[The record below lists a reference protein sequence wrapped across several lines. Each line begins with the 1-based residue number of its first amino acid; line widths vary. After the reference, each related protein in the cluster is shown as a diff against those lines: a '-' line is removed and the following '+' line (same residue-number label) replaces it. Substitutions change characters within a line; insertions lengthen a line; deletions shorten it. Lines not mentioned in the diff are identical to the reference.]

1 LDNHPISCYHLGH
14 YFQIDGKQLQE
25 QYKEHI
31 SDYSSWDQKA
41 HADDWML
48 FIQNVSP
55 RLSIDETA
63 LSNGELYTIVTNK
76 EAKGRKGAIV
86 AMIKGTVA
94 EKIISVLKKIPER
107 LRKRV
112 REVTMDMA
120 ASMQL
125 AIKRCFVN
133 AHRVI
138 DRFHVQKLA
147 YDAVQEVRVK
157 YRWEAIDAENEGIAT
172 AKKNKIAYQPEALA
186 NGDTVKQLLARSRY
200 LLFKHPS
207 KWTRNQELRA
217 ELLFERYP
225 KLENAYNIAQK
236 LGDIFRGC
244 KSKEQ
249 AFKRLAIW
257 YNEVEACGIDS
268 FRTVARSIQSH
279 YLYILNFFIN
289 RATNASAESFNAKIK
304 AFRATSRGVRDVKFF
319 LFRLSKIYA

>member
-1 LDNHPISCYHLGH
+1 MDNHPISCYHLGH
-14 YFQIDGKQLQE
+14 YFQVDGKQLQE

-31 SDYSSWDQKA
+31 SDYSGWDQKDHA
-41 HADDWML
+41 HEWML
-48 FIQNVSP
+48 FGKNLST

-94 EKIISVLKKIPER
+94 EDIIPVLQKIPER
-107 LRKRV
+107 SRKKV
-112 REVTMDMA
+112 LEVTMDMA
-120 ASMQL
+120 ANMQL

-147 YDAVQEVRVK
+147 YDAVQEARTK
-157 YRWEAIDAENEGIAT
+157 YRWEALDQENQTIAL
-172 AKKNKIAYQPEALA
+172 ARKNKCPFVLKFS
-186 NGDTVKQLLARSRY
+186 NGDTLKQLLARSRY
-200 LLFKHPS
+200 LLFKHHV
-207 KWTRNQELRA
+207 KWTPIQKKRA

-225 KLENAYNIAQK
+225 ELKKAYELSLR
-236 LGDIFRGC
+236 LGDIFKVC

-257 YNEVEACGIDS
+257 YNDVETSGIES
-268 FRTVARSIQSH
+268 FRSVARSIQAH
-279 YLYILNFFIN
+279 YLSILNFFIN
-289 RATNASAESFNAKIK
+289 RSTNASAESFNAKVK
-304 AFRATSRGVRDVKFF
+304 AFRATSRGVRDVNFF

>member
-31 SDYSSWDQKA
+31 SDYNGWEQKD
-41 HADDWML
+41 HAEEWML
-48 FIQNVSP
+48 FTKNVSP
-55 RLSIDETA
+55 YLSIDETA

-76 EAKGRKGAIV
+76 GAKGRKGAIV

-94 EKIISVLKKIPER
+94 EDIISVLKKIPER
-107 LRKRV
+107 LRKKV
-112 REVTMDMA
+112 QEVTMDMA
-120 ASMQL
+120 ANMQL
-125 AIKRCFVN
+125 AIRRCFTN

-147 YDAVQEVRVK
+147 YDAVQECRIK
-157 YRWEAIDAENEGIAT
+157 YRWEALDAENEAIKQ
-172 AKKNKIAYQPEALA
+172 AKRNKTIFRGEVLS
-186 NGDTVKQLLARSRY
+186 NGDTLKQLLARSRY
-200 LLFKHPS
+200 LLFKHHS
-207 KWTRNQELRA
+207 KWTQVQKNRA

-225 KLENAYNIAQK
+225 ELKKAYKLSLR
-236 LGDIFRGC
+236 LGEIFKVC

-249 AFKRLAIW
+249 AFKRLALW
-257 YNEVEACGIDS
+257 YNDVEDSAIDA
-268 FRTVARSIQSH
+268 FRTVSRSIQAH
-279 YLYILNFFIN
+279 YLSILNFFTN
-289 RATNASAESFNAKIK
+289 RSTNASAESFNAKVK

>member
-1 LDNHPISCYHLGH
+1 LDNHPISCYHLGQ
-14 YFQIDGKQLQE
+14 YFQVDGKLLQE

-31 SDYSSWDQKA
+31 SEYGSWDQKS
-41 HADDWML
+41 HADHWML
-48 FIQNVSP
+48 FSKNVST

-76 EAKGRKGAIV
+76 DAKGRKGAIV

-94 EKIISVLKKIPER
+94 EDIIAVLKKIPER
-107 LRKRV
+107 SRKQV
-112 REVTMDMA
+112 QEVTMDMA
-120 ASMQL
+120 ANMQL

-147 YDAVQEVRVK
+147 YDAVQEVRIK
-157 YRWEAIDAENEGIAT
+157 YRWEALDQENAAIAS
-172 AKKNKIAYQPEALA
+172 AKKEKRHYETEILT
-186 NGDTVKQLLARSRY
+186 NGDTLKQLLARSRY
-200 LLFKHPS
+200 LLFKHHS
-207 KWTRNQELRA
+207 KWTQVQKHRA

-225 KLENAYNIAQK
+225 VLKNAYNISVN
-236 LGDIFRGC
+236 LGEIFKRC

-249 AFKRLAIW
+249 AFKHLAIW
-257 YNEVEACGIDS
+257 HNQVDACEIDA
-268 FRTVARSIQSH
+268 FKTVARSIQAH
-279 YLYILNFFIN
+279 YLSILNFFIN
-289 RATNASAESFNAKIK
+289 RSTNASAESFNAKVK